1 MATVLRIRWF
11 ITARLIELA
20 LRVAFLVSLF
30 MRPAVRRLPDPGL
43 RK

>member
-11 ITARLIELA
+11 ITARLLELT
-20 LRVAFLVSLF
+20 LRVVFLIALF
-30 MRPAVRRLPDPGL
+30 TRPAGRRLPDPGL